1 MGIAQRV
8 ELPDGTEVWARL
20 SALDPQDEGYG
31 SYEDVGALD
40 SVVAKVHDL
49 RRLITGVAASV
60 RSAAAAAGPDEVSVA
75 FGVELAVK
83 GGRIV
88 SVLAEGEATTSIA
101 VTLTW
106 RRPEPGGRTEADPA
120 ERTAVPAPSAGA
132 DG

>member
-20 SALDPQDEGYG
+20 STLDPQDEEYG
-31 SYEDVGALD
+31 SYEDVGAL
-40 SVVAKVHDL
+40 SGVVAKVHDL

-60 RSAAAAAGPDEVSVA
+60 HSAAAAAGPDEVSVA
-75 FGVELAVK
+75 FGVELAVR
-83 GGRIV
+83 GGGIV
-88 SVLAEGEATTSIA
+88 SMLAEGEATTSIA

-106 RRPEPGGRTEADPA
+106 RRPEPGGRTAEVPA